1 MILPMKRINVLA
13 MSYDEKAIM
22 RTLQNIGAVEL
33 VQTEYEPPSDDEC
46 VRLRNERDR
55 LSHAL
60 SVINPYAKK
69 APLIEILPTLSFE
82 ELEAGRQRAYAVI
95 DDIEGAEATI
105 AQAKIRKAQ

>member
-55 LSHAL
+55 LSYSRPSL
-60 SVINPYAKK
+60 YA
-69 APLIEILPTLSFE
+69 
-82 ELEAGRQRAYAVI
+82 
-95 DDIEGAEATI
+95 
-105 AQAKIRKAQ
+105 